1 MKKSIKKIG
10 LLSLVLIIISAIVI
24 LLFGKTYIVDFNL
37 NGKSAYELKVD
48 NESGEVEILDEKK
61 DNDRYQIKVKAKK
74 AGKAYLSINYGDYQ
88 EEKMLYINKNMKSEL
103 NID

>member
-1 MKKSIKKIG
+1 MEKNFLKIS

-74 AGKAYLSINYGDYQ
+74 AGKAHLSLNYGDYQ
-88 EEKMLYINKNMKSEL
+88 EEKMLYIHKNMKSEL